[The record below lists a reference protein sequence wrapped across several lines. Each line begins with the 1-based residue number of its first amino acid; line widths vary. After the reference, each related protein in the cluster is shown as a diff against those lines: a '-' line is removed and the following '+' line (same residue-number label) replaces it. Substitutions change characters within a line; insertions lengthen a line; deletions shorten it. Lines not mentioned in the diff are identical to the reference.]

1 MKLSKYKTDTNA
13 AKEGVWVTMEGT
25 FEIKIAR
32 SNSPKFQT
40 FFQKH
45 ARGKGRR
52 FLKGAAKG
60 SLDSDS
66 IEALKP
72 VMKEAAAR
80 CLIVDW
86 RGLQEED
93 GSEIPYSEEKAVEI
107 LINPEYEDLFNDVLE
122 AAQDQELYR
131 AEEDASDAGN
141 SSNSSPGA

>member
-1 MKLSKYKTDTNA
+1 MKLSKFKTDTA
-13 AKEGVWVTMEGT
+13 AAEGGVWVTMSGD

-32 SNSPKFQT
+32 SNSSKFQT

-60 SLDSDS
+60 SLDSES

-86 RGLQEED
+86 RGLEEED
-93 GSEIPYSEEKAVEI
+93 GTDIPYSEAKAVEI
-107 LINPEYEDLFNDVLE
+107 LIDPAYEDLFNDVLE

-131 AEEDASDAGN
+131 AKEDASDAGN
-141 SSNSSPGA
+141 S